1 MKIMFEDLTYEAQV
15 RLLDEAGVSS
25 PVEMKWHIVPIAVVN
40 FSSQI
45 PVVRDGDFGDGTCW
59 LEDDY

>member
-25 PVEMKWHIVPIAVVN
+25 PVEMKWHIVPITVVN

-45 PVVRDGDFGDGTCW
+45 PVVRGADLGDGTCW